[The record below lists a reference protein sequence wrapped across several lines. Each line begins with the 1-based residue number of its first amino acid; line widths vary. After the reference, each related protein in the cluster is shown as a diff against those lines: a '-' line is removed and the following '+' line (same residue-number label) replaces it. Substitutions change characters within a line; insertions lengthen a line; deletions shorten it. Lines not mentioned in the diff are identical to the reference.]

1 METKAIMKRAAVAL
15 MAAALIFGSVP
26 STAEAKGTAFISK
39 KVSTITPKV
48 TSFKRVAANKATVKV
63 TIPASKVKKM
73 GTVKKVTVAYGSQK
87 GKKFEAIRTTVKVK
101 KLNKTTYTFD
111 LKAKNL
117 VSFKNTFVTCQF
129 AGKSNW
135 SAMKTLSN
143 KGFKYTK
150 VTKPGKKVPWYID
163 KCNQCGKVFD
173 KYPDY
178 QSNLKDAD
186 ADREA
191 NYPNGCLHLGGT
203 MIVEMRPSS
212 TTTTYQWVK

>member
-39 KVSTITPKV
+39 KVSTVTPKV
-48 TSFKRVAANKATVKV
+48 TSFKRVAANKATIKV
-63 TIPASKVKKM
+63 TIPASKVKKL
-73 GTVKKVTVAYGSQK
+73 GNVKKITVAYGSQK

-111 LKAKNL
+111 LKANKL

-150 VTKPGKKVPWYID
+150 VTKPGKKVPWCIF
-163 KCNQCGKVFD
+163 KCKQCGKVFD
-173 KYPDY
+173 KYPNFQD
-178 QSNLKDAD
+178 NCEDAERD
-186 ADREA
+186 CEA
-191 NYPNGCLHLGGT
+191 NYPNGCLHLSHYG
-203 MIVEMRPSS
+203 IYEMRPSS